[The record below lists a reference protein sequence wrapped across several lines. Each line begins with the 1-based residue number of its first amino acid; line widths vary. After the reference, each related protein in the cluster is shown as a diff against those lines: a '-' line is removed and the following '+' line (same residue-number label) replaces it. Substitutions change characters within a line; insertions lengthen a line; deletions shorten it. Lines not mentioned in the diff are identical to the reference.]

1 MPTKTAGQQQTGGC
15 GSFGG
20 DMVLWLADIYRSQR
34 ECPSIDFHMRVKL
47 FGHLLM
53 VDPRKD
59 L

>member
-1 MPTKTAGQQQTGGC
+1 
-15 GSFGG
+15 
-20 DMVLWLADIYRSQR
+20 MVLWLADIYRSQR